1 MEDTLL
7 IGTDGGAT
15 KVSGWIIN
23 YSDKTGLFQIS
34 ETNVQKKYS
43 DYSDY
48 DPAYIPVDIKT
59 QLNEMNSGIH
69 LTNQEKQ
76 QGYVYMN
83 AAADVIIELLRKY
96 PGKKA
101 LVGIGMPGLK
111 TSDKRGIAVLANGP
125 RMPGYSEFIEKR
137 IKKQNLALSSRIAR
151 LGSDADYCGLGEEYS
166 AAGLFK
172 NVGNAYYLGGGTGVA
187 DALKLKGKL
196 IPFDKAKSWIAK
208 TWEMKCE
215 KGISLERYASAGG
228 IQSIY
233 SQFSKISVEELNNN
247 NIYPLQILNK
257 ALSGDHA
264 AVDTINDVS
273 KYITDLLYE
282 RITSIYSGWSNLF
295 SFVNPSKVLQDKN
308 HEYTGILLDR
318 LIVGQRLGDLINESK
333 VTSLLW
339 SQIVDRLSVSIKNNN
354 DKQLRDHYLRDGKF
368 NVDMLIIS
376 KLREAPA
383 IGAGVDAFLT
393 YKKG

>member
-1 MEDTLL
+1 MKGTLL
-7 IGTDGGAT
+7 IGIDGGAT

-43 DYSDY
+43 DYSDF
-48 DPAYIPVDIKT
+48 DPAYIPVNIKL
-59 QLNEMNSGIH
+59 QLQEMNSKIQF
-69 LTNQEKQ
+69 TNQEKQ
-76 QGYVYMN
+76 QGYAYMN
-83 AAADVIIELLRKY
+83 ATADVIIELLRKY
-96 PGKKA
+96 PEKKA
-101 LVGIGMPGLK
+101 LIGIGMPGLK
-111 TSDKRGIAVLANGP
+111 TPDKRGIAAIANGP
-125 RMPGYSEFIEKR
+125 RMPGYSEFVEKR
-137 IKKQNLALSSRIAR
+137 IKKQNLALGSRIAR

-166 AAGLFK
+166 AEGLFK
-172 NVGNAYYLGGGTGVA
+172 DVENAYYLGGGTGVA

-196 IPFDKAKSWIAK
+196 IPFDIAKSWIAK

-233 SQFSKISVEELNNN
+233 SKFSNIPVEELNNN
-247 NIYPLQILNK
+247 HIYPLQILKK
-257 ALSGDHA
+257 AFSGDHA

-273 KYITDLLYE
+273 KYIADLLYE
-282 RITSIYSGWSNLF
+282 RITSIYSGWSGLF
-295 SFVNPSKVLQDKN
+295 SFVNPSKVLQNKN
-308 HEYTGILLDR
+308 HEYNGILLDR
-318 LIVGQRLGDLINESK
+318 IIVGQRLGDLINESK
-333 VTSLLW
+333 DTSLLW
-339 SQIVDRLSVSIKNNN
+339 NQIIDRLSVLIKNND